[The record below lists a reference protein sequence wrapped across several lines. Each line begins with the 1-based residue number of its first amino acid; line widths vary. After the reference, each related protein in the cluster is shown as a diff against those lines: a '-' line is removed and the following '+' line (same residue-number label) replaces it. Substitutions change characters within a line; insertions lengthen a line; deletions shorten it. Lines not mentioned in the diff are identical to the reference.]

1 MKHISLTAGALGV
14 LVLLVALFGRF
25 FGITEVF
32 VLGLLGEEYR
42 SGSLISHVNTLFLLG
57 IFAHLLSTKQK

>member
-1 MKHISLTAGALGV
+1 MKYLSIAAGALGM